1 MKNYKVVTAAT
12 GNILTSNEV
21 KTHLKVDTTA
31 DDNLIAALIVAC
43 TNSAQEYTNRFF
55 LETTLDMFA
64 DEWKEIST
72 LLKSPVTSVDSIKY
86 YDQDDNQQTLDTSVY
101 AFDMVSMPARIFLK
115 PNQTFPVLSERKNAI
130 EVRYKVGVSSASD
143 VDQAIKQAVLLTI
156 GNYYENRQ
164 AVVTG
169 TIATEL
175 PMNAKFLLDQYR
187 VQVCR

>member
-12 GNILTSNEV
+12 GNILTSSEV

-31 DDNLIAALIVAC
+31 DDTLISALIVAC

-115 PNQTFPVLSERKNAI
+115 PNQSFPDLSERKNAI
-130 EVRYKVGVSSASD
+130 EVRYKVGESSASD

>member
-86 YDQDDNQQTLDTSVY
+86 FDQDDNQQTLDTSVY

>member
-86 YDQDDNQQTLDTSVY
+86 FDQDDNQQTLDTSVY

-115 PNQTFPVLSERKNAI
+115 PNQSFPELSERKNAI

>member
-12 GNILTSNEV
+12 GNILTSSEV

-31 DDNLIAALIVAC
+31 DDTLISALIVAC

-86 YDQDDNQQTLDTSVY
+86 FDQDDNQQTLDTSVY

-115 PNQTFPVLSERKNAI
+115 PNQSFPELSERKNAI

>member
-115 PNQTFPVLSERKNAI
+115 PNQSFPELSERKNAI

>member
-12 GNILTSNEV
+12 GNILTSSEV

-31 DDNLIAALIVAC
+31 DDTLISALIVAC

-115 PNQTFPVLSERKNAI
+115 PNQSFPELSERKNAI
-130 EVRYKVGVSSASD
+130 EVRYKVGESSASD

>member
-1 MKNYKVVTAAT
+1 
-12 GNILTSNEV
+12 
-21 KTHLKVDTTA
+21 
-31 DDNLIAALIVAC
+31 
-43 TNSAQEYTNRFF
+43 
-55 LETTLDMFA
+55 
-64 DEWKEIST
+64 
-72 LLKSPVTSVDSIKY
+72 
-86 YDQDDNQQTLDTSVY
+86 
-101 AFDMVSMPARIFLK
+101 MVSMPARIFLK
-115 PNQTFPVLSERKNAI
+115 PNQSFPELSERKNAI

>member
-86 YDQDDNQQTLDTSVY
+86 FDQDDNQQTLDTSVY

-115 PNQTFPVLSERKNAI
+115 PNQTFPELSERKNAI

>member
-1 MKNYKVVTAAT
+1 M
-12 GNILTSNEV
+12 
-21 KTHLKVDTTA
+21 KVDTTA

-86 YDQDDNQQTLDTSVY
+86 FDQDDNQQTLDTSVY

-115 PNQTFPVLSERKNAI
+115 PNQSFPELSERKNAI

>member
-12 GNILTSNEV
+12 GNILTSSEV

-31 DDNLIAALIVAC
+31 DDTLISALIVAC

-86 YDQDDNQQTLDTSVY
+86 YDQDDVEQTLDTSVY

-115 PNQTFPVLSERKNAI
+115 PNQSFPELSERKNAI
-130 EVRYKVGVSSASD
+130 EVRYKVGESSASD

>member
-12 GNILTSNEV
+12 GNILTSSEV

-31 DDNLIAALIVAC
+31 DDTLISALIVAC

-115 PNQTFPVLSERKNAI
+115 PNQSFPELSERKNAI